1 LFRIFDNCF
10 RATTVYPERASHYI
24 CTCRR
29 SGSFSASLYGALKQ
43 EQIMKRTLAT
53 AIGASLVLSLAAS
66 ASAFAQTAST
76 APKTRAEV
84 KAELVAAYRDGTLP
98 SLNKTS
104 YPEQG
109 LVGRTQAQR
118 LALQEGRGNDAARVA
133 QAGE

>member
-1 LFRIFDNCF
+1 LHLSPRRIVIG
-10 RATTVYPERASHYI
+10 TS
-24 CTCRR
+24 
-29 SGSFSASLYGALKQ
+29 KQ

-53 AIGASLVLSLAAS
+53 AIGATLVLSLAAS
-66 ASAFAQTAST
+66 ASAFAQSASP

-118 LALQEGRGNDAARVA
+118 IALQEGRANEAARVA